1 MKHLKRPSR
10 QDKDTKLLGKLGIR
24 GKLNLLLLLPLAAV
38 LMVATPFVIVQANSA
53 ASAGQT
59 ADAARYTR
67 EVGGL
72 VWELQRERLLTAT
85 YLAVPSADSAALEKQ
100 QGKVNDT
107 IGQVRSTLG
116 DEVSEELATALTR
129 LGSLNELRQSALRRG
144 TSADSVARTYHANI
158 DAIINSLRLV
168 PQVTSDAEGTR
179 QLTALEALLRANEY
193 GELRGMALIAAA
205 LNRATGQVLLDD
217 ATQQAKMFTERFVQQ
232 ADVEHASLVVQVAEG
247 PPAIAVD
254 NLATR
259 MPPEAPRNTGAIAT
273 FANDALNTVGA
284 QSALRRTVQ
293 DRVTSQL
300 TDAATSRADTAQAIA
315 WLVGGGAAALFALVA
330 FLTVFVSRS
339 IASPLKQLTDA
350 AANVAELA
358 ESELVRVS
366 DTETAEA
373 QTPRLTE
380 IKVSSSDEIGQL
392 AVAFNRVQSTAARL
406 VERQAVSRHNVSL
419 MFANVA
425 QRTQNLV
432 GRQLALV
439 DELERNEQDSRLL
452 ERLYQLDHLST
463 RLRRSA
469 DNLLVVAGTR
479 VDTGLGG
486 PMLMANAMRSAL
498 AEIED
503 YQRVRLGDMN
513 DVTLASPIGADVVLV
528 FAELLENATSF
539 SPPDTFVEVN
549 STFTTEG
556 ACVISI
562 VDHGIGMK
570 PMQLAEENR
579 RLVDRERLD
588 VAPTSVLGL
597 FVVGRLA
604 RRHSLAV
611 DLIPTH
617 GGGITARVAIPPSL
631 YSRPAPAAP
640 PPEASAR
647 APQQALNAAPH
658 QAHQQSPNGGV
669 TPAQQA
675 AAQQSA
681 AQLGSAQQ
689 SAAQQMGAA
698 QQSAA
703 QQMGAAQQGMEQA
716 RLEMPDVPEMRIP
729 PAENLAGFSWFP
741 DESPSGA
748 GFMPPVQQ
756 PSQPATATPP
766 PARLQSSPEPQVQQ
780 QPEAPARQQTPAP
793 VASAQPQE
801 SRGGLK
807 RRVAG
812 AQMPGGASIPSAG
825 IAGPTLTTTPV
836 ARPEPVAAP
845 RHAQQDPAA
854 VRADLDGF
862 QQAFAKAAAVPA
874 GAPAKPLAPPPAPAA
889 ARTPAPVSAP
899 AARHAEPPQPA
910 QTAEARAGL
919 TRRVPGANLAPGL
932 RTMKTTSAPP
942 LRVPQKFRAR
952 DPEAERASLDAFSSG
967 VARAVVREEVVDTDP
982 MKESTT

>member
-1 MKHLKRPSR
+1 MKHLKRTSGQAGNR
-10 QDKDTKLLGKLGIR
+10 KLLGRLGIR

-38 LMVATPFVIVQANSA
+38 LMVATPFVIVQADSA
-53 ASAGQT
+53 ASAGRT
-59 ADAARYTR
+59 ADAARATR

-72 VWELQRERLLTAT
+72 VWELQRERLLTAA
-85 YLAVPSADSAALEKQ
+85 YLASPGSDSSAMERQ
-100 QGKVNDT
+100 QRKVDDT
-107 IGQVRSTLG
+107 VTQVRSALG
-116 DEVSEELATALTR
+116 SEVSEELTTALTR
-129 LGSLNELRQSALRRG
+129 LGSLRELRQSAQRRG
-144 TSADSVARTYHANI
+144 TSADSVARTYHASVN
-158 DAIINSLRLV
+158 AIIDSLRLV

-193 GELRGMALIAAA
+193 GELHGMALIATA
-205 LNRATGQVLLDD
+205 LNRTTGQVLLDD

-232 ADVEHASLVVQVAEG
+232 ADATHAALVVQVAEG
-247 PPAIAVD
+247 SQAVAVD
-254 NLATR
+254 TLAARTPTDGR
-259 MPPEAPRNTGAIAT
+259 NAGAVESFAGEALT
-273 FANDALNTVGA
+273 TVSA
-284 QSALRRTVQ
+284 QSGLRRTVQ

-300 TDAATSRADTAQAIA
+300 TDAATSRADSAQAIA
-315 WLVGGGAAALFALVA
+315 WLVGGGAAGLFALVA
-330 FLTVFVSRS
+330 LLTVVVSRS

-373 QTPRLTE
+373 RAPRLTE
-380 IKVSSSDEIGQL
+380 IKVTSGDEIGQL

-439 DELERNEQDSRLL
+439 DELERDEQDSRLL

-479 VDTGLGG
+479 TDSGLGG
-486 PMLMANAMRSAL
+486 PVLMANAMRSAL

-513 DVTLASPIGADVVLV
+513 NVTLASPIGTDLVLV

-549 STFTTEG
+549 STFTHDG
-556 ACVISI
+556 VCVVSI

-570 PMQLAEENR
+570 PAHLAEENR

-604 RRHSLAV
+604 RRHSLTV
-611 DLIPTH
+611 DLIPTP
-617 GGGITARVAIPPSL
+617 GGGVTARVAIPSAL
-631 YSRPAPAAP
+631 YTRPAPVPVPDVVPPAESGAPVAAAP
-640 PPEASAR
+640 AR
-647 APQQALNAAPH
+647 P
-658 QAHQQSPNGGV
+658 
-669 TPAQQA
+669 
-675 AAQQSA
+675 
-681 AQLGSAQQ
+681 
-689 SAAQQMGAA
+689 
-698 QQSAA
+698 
-703 QQMGAAQQGMEQA
+703 A
-716 RLEMPDVPEMRIP
+716 RLEVPEVPDVRIP
-729 PAENLAGFSWFP
+729 PAAAIAGFSWFP
-741 DESPSGA
+741 GE
-748 GFMPPVQQ
+748 QQ
-756 PSQPATATPP
+756 PGEQQLSEQQPGEQRLGERQQPREEQPREEQTGDRQAPDSP
-766 PARLQSSPEPQVQQ
+766 PAAV
-780 QPEAPARQQTPAP
+780 
-793 VASAQPQE
+793 E

-812 AQMPGGASIPSAG
+812 AQLPGGAAIPSATIPSAG
-825 IAGPTLTTTPV
+825 IAGPTLTTTP
-836 ARPEPVAAP
+836 ARHGA
-845 RHAQQDPAA
+845 RNPAT
-854 VRADLDGF
+854 VRADFDGF
-862 QQAFAKAAAVPA
+862 QQAFAKAVTPAAQT
-874 GAPAKPLAPPPAPAA
+874 APAA
-889 ARTPAPVSAP
+889 PRQAEQPKPVAS
-899 AARHAEPPQPA
+899 
-910 QTAEARAGL
+910 RAGL

-932 RTMKTTSAPP
+932 RAAKAARATSAPP
-942 LRVPQKFRAR
+942 LRVPQKFKAR

-967 VARAVVREEVVDTDP
+967 IARAVVREEVVGTDP
-982 MKESTT
+982 MKESST

>member
-10 QDKDTKLLGKLGIR
+10 QDSDSKLLGRLGIR

-72 VWELQRERLLTAT
+72 VWELQRERLLTAA
-85 YLAVPSADSAALEKQ
+85 YLASPKADSAPMQRQ
-100 QGKVNDT
+100 QRKVDDT
-107 IGQVRSTLG
+107 VTQVRSSLG
-116 DEVSEELATALTR
+116 TELTDELASALTR
-129 LGSLNELRQSALRRG
+129 LGSLNELRQGALRRG
-144 TSADSVARTYHANI
+144 ASADSIARTYHANVEAII
-158 DAIINSLRLV
+158 DALRLV

-179 QLTALEALLRANEY
+179 QLTALEALLRANEW
-193 GELRGMALIAAA
+193 GELRGMALIVTA
-205 LNRATGQVLLDD
+205 LNSTTGQVLLED

-247 PPAIAVD
+247 DPAIAVD
-254 NLATR
+254 NLVPRLATDTR
-259 MPPEAPRNTGAIAT
+259 NPAGVEAFAT
-273 FANDALNTVGA
+273 TALSTISA
-284 QSALRRTVQ
+284 QSGLRRTVQ

-300 TDAATSRADTAQAIA
+300 TDAASSRADTAQAIA
-315 WLVGGGAAALFALVA
+315 WLVGGGAAGLFALVA

-339 IASPLKQLTDA
+339 IAQPLKQLTDA
-350 AANVAELA
+350 ASNVAELA

-373 QTPRLTE
+373 QRPRLTE

-406 VERQAVSRHNVSL
+406 VERQAVTRQNVSL
-419 MFANVA
+419 MFSNVA

-479 VDTGLGG
+479 VETGLGG

-513 DVTLASPIGADVVLV
+513 DVTLASPLGADVVLV

-539 SPPDTFVEVN
+539 SPPDSFVEVN
-549 STFTTEG
+549 STFTSEG
-556 ACVISI
+556 ACVVSV

-570 PMQLAEENR
+570 PAQLAEENR

-631 YSRPAPAAP
+631 FTRPAPVIP
-640 PPEASAR
+640 PPEASA
-647 APQQALNAAPH
+647 PQIAAAP
-658 QAHQQSPNGGV
+658 ANGGV
-669 TPAQQA
+669 TQAQQA

-681 AQLGSAQQ
+681 AQLG
-689 SAAQQMGAA
+689 AAQE
-698 QQSAA
+698 
-703 QQMGAAQQGMEQA
+703 GMAQA
-716 RLEMPDVPEMRIP
+716 RLEMPSVPEMRIP
-729 PAENLAGFSWFP
+729 PAENQAGFSWFP
-741 DESPSGA
+741 EGFESGV
-748 GFMPPVQQ
+748 GLMPPLPPLPSAPPARPQ
-756 PSQPATATPP
+756 PQPQAELPMHPEPTISSHQPVPP
-766 PARLQSSPEPQVQQ
+766 PA
-780 QPEAPARQQTPAP
+780 AAP
-793 VASAQPQE
+793 VASSQPQE
-801 SRGGLK
+801 SRSGLK

-812 AQMPGGASIPSAG
+812 AQIPGGAAIPSPG
-825 IAGPTLTTTPV
+825 TPGPTVITKPV
-836 ARPEPVAAP
+836 ARPEPASAP

-862 QQAFAKAAAVPA
+862 QQAFAKASS
-874 GAPAKPLAPPPAPAA
+874 APPPPTPPTPAPVAARVPTPVPAPAA
-889 ARTPAPVSAP
+889 KP
-899 AARHAEPPQPA
+899 EPP
-910 QTAEARAGL
+910 RAAATRDGL
-919 TRRVPGANLAPGL
+919 SRRVPGANLAPGL
-932 RTMKTTSAPP
+932 RTMKATSAPP

-967 VARAVVREEVVDTDP
+967 IARAVVREEVVGTDP

>member
-10 QDKDTKLLGKLGIR
+10 QDKDRKLLGRLGIR

-85 YLAVPSADSAALEKQ
+85 YLAAPSSDSATLERQ
-100 QGKVNDT
+100 QRKVDDT
-107 IGQVRSTLG
+107 VAQVRSTLG

-129 LGSLNELRQSALRRG
+129 LGSLRELRQSALRRG

-158 DAIINSLRLV
+158 EAVINSLRLV

-247 PPAIAVD
+247 PPAVAVD

-259 MPPEAPRNTGAIAT
+259 MPPENPRNSGAIAS

-300 TDAATSRADTAQAIA
+300 TDAASSRADTAQAIA

-366 DTETAEA
+366 DTETAQA
-373 QTPRLTE
+373 QAPRLTE

-549 STFTTEG
+549 STFTVEG

-631 YSRPAPAAP
+631 YTRPAPVAP
-640 PPEASAR
+640 PPEAPA
-647 APQQALNAAPH
+647 AHAAGQQAT
-658 QAHQQSPNGGV
+658 NGAV

-675 AAQQSA
+675 AAKQSA
-681 AQLGSAQQ
+681 AQLG
-689 SAAQQMGAA
+689 
-698 QQSAA
+698 
-703 QQMGAAQQGMEQA
+703 AAQQGMAQA
-716 RLEMPDVPEMRIP
+716 KLEMPDVPEMRIP
-729 PAENLAGFSWFP
+729 PAEMQAGFSWFP
-741 DESPSGA
+741 DEAPSGV
-748 GFMPPVQQ
+748 GLIPPVQQ
-756 PSQPATATPP
+756 PQPATPP
-766 PARLQSSPEPQVQQ
+766 PARLQAPEPQAQHQ
-780 QPEAPARQQTPAP
+780 APAAQPEPPVHRQQEAAP
-793 VASAQPQE
+793 VASGQPQE

-836 ARPEPVAAP
+836 AKPEPAAAP

-862 QQAFAKAAAVPA
+862 QQAFAKAASVPA
-874 GAPAKPLAPPPAPAA
+874 APAPAA
-889 ARTPAPVSAP
+889 APAVSRTPAPVSAP
-899 AARHAEPPQPA
+899 AARAARPPQA
-910 QTAEARAGL
+910 AATRDGL